1 MLEIV
6 LESRL
11 HGTTEARMGSK
22 AFFSEARDSIL
33 SIYTQRSPSLIVPDI
48 IDHDYN
54 PLSNIQRSPSFI
66 IPDCL
71 SSSSIEHSSSIL
83 VDVNTDIKKDL
94 KFEDIIDAIGL
105 QGGDKND
112 MDLKYNNEG
121 KYNLILA
128 ETLNTRISYNL

>member
-54 PLSNIQRSPSFI
+54 PLSNIQRSPSLI
-66 IPDCL
+66 IPDYL
-71 SSSSIEHSSSIL
+71 STSSIEHNSSI
-83 VDVNTDIKKDL
+83 VADENIDVKK
-94 KFEDIIDAIGL
+94 E
-105 QGGDKND
+105 
-112 MDLKYNNEG
+112 
-121 KYNLILA
+121 
-128 ETLNTRISYNL
+128 LNYFTFTKH